1 MIFNNEYKLHLIRLS
16 RKCKAFT
23 FFLCFYLFLN
33 LSANQITTMHW
44 IRKIHCY
51 CILQLLPLIFSICA
65 ASGIALYC
73 FSYFSFSPYW
83 TERVRD
89 YVCACA
95 CICEQTNIWK
105 MKFVYNTFFCII
117 YSICVFI
124 FFCIVTFAQQW
135 TCNVKVIVV
144 FSIFLLLLLLLS
156 LLLLLLSL
164 VYFTFGFLYVSQHT
178 QLHANIRYWIV
189 AYQSYC
195 FILLS

>member
-1 MIFNNEYKLHLIRLS
+1 MFLS
-16 RKCKAFT
+16 LSQFKCKSNNNNALNKKNSLLLHFT
-23 FFLCFYLFLN
+23 IVTVNIQHLRRIGHRIILFFVFFFLSILN
-33 LSANQITTMHW
+33 WASTRLCLCVRLHMWANEHMKNEI
-44 IRKIHCY
+44 
-51 CILQLLPLIFSICA
+51 CIQH
-65 ASGIALYC
+65 
-73 FSYFSFSPYW
+73 
-83 TERVRD
+83 
-89 YVCACA
+89 
-95 CICEQTNIWK
+95 
-105 MKFVYNTFFCII
+105 FFCII